1 MIGIAPATSEYR
13 LEFQVQYLSGGIDLL
28 IIALAVFALP
38 EIVDLL
44 RTGSSVAQR
53 SLLGHGWIQ
62 GVKDALKHWWLI
74 IRCSGIGCLIGIVPG
89 VGGSVVAWVAYAHTV
104 QSAKDRSPFGK
115 GDIRGEIGE
124 AAGREKGGQDV

>member
-1 MIGIAPATSEYR
+1 MIRRPPRSTRTDTLFPYTTLFRS
-13 LEFQVQYLSGGIDLL
+13 L

-89 VGGSVVAWVAYAHTV
+89 VGGSVVDWVAYAHTV
-104 QSAKDRSPFGK
+104 Q
-115 GDIRGEIGE
+115 IGR
-124 AAGREKGGQDV
+124 AHV